1 LSENLRTKILVVD
14 DEQNIVEIAADFLED
29 EGYEV
34 LKAFN
39 GQSALEIVRDHPD
52 LTLIFSDIKMPI
64 MDGVEFLK
72 EVHKDF
78 PHIPVY
84 MVSGYSSYTEKQIM
98 DFGASGYISKPYA
111 PDLLI
116 EYAQKT
122 CKTRDTKLDTKLPS
136 NATIYVLEDDEIDR
150 NLFAEA
156 FSQLD
161 DRLKIAQLVFFN
173 EGLGLIKALK
183 DQSKRPDL
191 LILDIN
197 LPGISGFET
206 LKIIRTENLIPS
218 DLHVIILSSSTLDSD
233 HQNAKDLKANC
244 FFKKPSS
251 KDSWWHIARA
261 VHQSWLN

>member
-1 LSENLRTKILVVD
+1 VPETLRSKILVVD
-14 DEQNIVEIAADFLED
+14 DEQYIVEIAADFLED

-34 LKAFN
+34 LKAYN
-39 GQSALEIVRDHPD
+39 GQAAIEIVREHPD

-72 EVHKDF
+72 EVHKNF
-78 PHIPVY
+78 SHIPIY

-98 DFGASGYISKPYA
+98 EFGASGYISKPYA

-122 CKTRDTKLDTKLPS
+122 CETRDTNLDTKLPS
-136 NATIYVLEDDEIDR
+136 NASVYVLEDDEIDR

-161 DRLKIAQLVFFN
+161 ERLKTVQLVFFR
-173 EGLGLIKALK
+173 EGLELIKALK
-183 DQSKRPDL
+183 DEDTRPDL

-206 LKIIRTENLIPS
+206 LQIIRTDNLISS

-233 HQNAKDLKANC
+233 HQISKDLEANC
-244 FFKKPSS
+244 FFKKPAS
-251 KDSWWHIARA
+251 KDAWWHVARA
-261 VHQSWLN
+261 VHQSWLS